1 MTKAKQPATLRRT
14 VLAGIAVAALGLTAA
29 CGSSNDT
36 NGAKDATA
44 GGTSGSASSGAST
57 GAGGNAFAPGASVD
71 DASVKKMFS
80 DAMSAATTVHVDMKM
95 TGQVQMSGSGD
106 MDMKSKPVTADL
118 KLSSSSLGGSSIR
131 MLMVDN
137 AMYLQMAQLGDKYLK
152 VALDGKDNPLGQMGL
167 DSIDPTAMFDK
178 FSDAVS
184 GGTYVGK
191 ETVDG
196 TATDHYRLSIDA
208 KAIALALPSMPAE
221 ASSAIPATETV
232 DVWFDGDG
240 RYKQMKMD
248 AGGATV
254 TETFSDWG
262 KSVTV
267 KAPPASQVQDMSSA
281 LGGALSGTSGN

>member
-14 VLAGIAVAALGLTAA
+14 ALAGIAVAALTLTAA

-36 NGAKDATA
+36 NSANDAATS
-44 GGTSGSASSGAST
+44 GTSSSSGAA
-57 GAGGNAFAPGASVD
+57 AGSGGDAFAPGATVD
-71 DASVKKMFS
+71 DASVKKMFT

-95 TGQVQMSGSGD
+95 TGQIEMSGSGD

-118 KLSSSSLGGSSIR
+118 KLSSSTLGSSSIR

-152 VALDGKDNPLGQMGL
+152 VALDGKDSPLSQMGL
-167 DSIDPTAMFDK
+167 GSIDPTAMFDK
-178 FSDAVS
+178 FGDAVS

-196 TATDHYRLSIDA
+196 TATDHYRLAIDA
-208 KAIALALPSMPAE
+208 KAIASALPSLAAE
-221 ASSAIPATETV
+221 ASSAIPDTETV

-248 AGGATV
+248 TGGETV

-262 KSVTV
+262 RPVTV

-281 LGGALSGTSGN
+281 LSGELSGSAGS